1 MAAPAS
7 ASAGHPG
14 DLSHFSRP
22 ATGLSVYRERHP
34 VDGEPGLSQE
44 PGRLGVIVRQKGGSY
59 QPGMLAGLT
68 S

>member
-1 MAAPAS
+1 
-7 ASAGHPG
+7 
-14 DLSHFSRP
+14 
-22 ATGLSVYRERHP
+22 
-34 VDGEPGLSQE
+34 LSQE